1 LLTGRLVNV
10 ISYCTEC
17 PMPTLSVYTST
28 KAALKALS
36 DAMRME
42 LQKYSVDVVLFNPGD
57 HPTQTPLCSGQE
69 RNYQVRRATSIRPNS
84 ELNPNNYFLWNIFV
98 FTQIHH

>member
-1 LLTGRLVNV
+1 MKNILKGRLVNV

-28 KAALKALS
+28 KAALKTLS

-42 LQKYSVDVVLFNPGD
+42 LVKYDVDVVLFNPGD
-57 HPTQTPLCSGQE
+57 HPTETPLCSGQE
-69 RNYQVRRATSIRPNS
+69 KNYQVSVNGPFRS
-84 ELNPNNYFLWNIFV
+84 LFLV
-98 FTQIHH
+98 FRLIHLTYKNVF